1 MHYVMAGLQKPC
13 RLRHAGLASPQT
25 SVGPELTG
33 IYEWTSLKH
42 PSEVSLLL
50 HTIILPTVTRP

>member
-1 MHYVMAGLQKPC
+1 MHYVMAGLKKRC
-13 RLRHAGLASPQT
+13 RVRHAGPN
-25 SVGPELTG
+25 LTG
-33 IYEWTSLKH
+33 IYEWTSLKY

>member
-1 MHYVMAGLQKPC
+1 MHYVMAGLKKTLPGKT
-13 RLRHAGLASPQT
+13 RR
-25 SVGPELTG
+25 PELTG

-50 HTIILPTVTRP
+50 YTIILPTVTRP